1 MIISI
6 TIWIVSIVIAALYYK
21 SSTQK
26 MRTPYTF
33 SYIMSEYQLG
43 TYHMPLFISTKLAP
57 LLIVVELLTAV
68 WIILPWTRLYGF
80 ILGAS
85 LQLVF
90 VLLMFSNM
98 GRSFP
103 YGCGCFKMNAPSVI
117 TARHAWGNLVLCIVQ
132 LVVVICLVVIG

>member
-1 MIISI
+1 MITSI
-6 TIWIVSIVIAALYYK
+6 TIWMVSIVIAALYYK

-33 SYIMSEYQLG
+33 SYIVSEYQLG
-43 TYHMPLFISTKLAP
+43 TNHIPLLTSIKLAP

-80 ILGAS
+80 ILATS

-90 VLLMFSNM
+90 VLLMFSNI

-132 LVVVICLVVIG
+132 VAIVICLVAMR